1 MAKAS
6 KQLGKLKMTKDTK
19 FISNADLAKLKKPVT
34 IPKYPAGAPSR
45 RKSKSTKIDRK
56 SVV

>member
-45 RKSKSTKIDRK
+45 RKSKSTKMK
-56 SVV
+56 